1 MYILRKKRFIILVK
15 DMGKIGILTRNE
27 DSWCSTQ
34 LREAV
39 LKHGFQPVCFSF
51 PNLVARV
58 GFKPEVS
65 LENTDVLRDLEA
77 IIVRPIG
84 RGSLEEIIFRMD
96 LLHRLKRLGLY
107 ILNPPHAIERSV
119 DKYYALSL
127 LEEAGLPVP
136 RTIVAES
143 AGEALKA
150 FHELGG
156 DVVVK
161 PIFGSRGIG
170 STRVSDPDVAERI
183 FRTLEF
189 YNQVIYVQEYI
200 PHGNYDLRVLVLGGS
215 VLSAMR
221 RISSLWKT
229 NISLGAKPAPYK
241 PTREIEDMAVK
252 AAEVVGCEVSGVDI
266 LESERG
272 PFIVE
277 INSQPGWRG
286 LQEVTSINIA
296 DEIVKYVIFK
306 VKKGE
311 ERIG

>member
-1 MYILRKKRFIILVK
+1 MER
-15 DMGKIGILTRNE
+15 IGILTRNE

-34 LREAV
+34 LREAI
-39 LKHGFQPVCFSF
+39 LKCGFQPVCFSF
-51 PNLVARV
+51 PDLVARI
-58 GFKPEVS
+58 GFKPEFS
-65 LENTDVLRDLEA
+65 LENIDVLRDLKA

-96 LLHRLKRLGLY
+96 LLHRLRRLGLY

-127 LEEAGLPVP
+127 LDEAGLPVP

-143 AGEALKA
+143 AREALKA
-150 FHELGG
+150 FYELGG

-183 FRTLEF
+183 FRALEF

-200 PHGNYDLRVLVLGGS
+200 PHRNYDLRVLVLGDS

-221 RISSLWKT
+221 RVSNLWKT
-229 NISLGAKPAPYK
+229 NISLGAKPVPYK
-241 PTREIEDMAVK
+241 PTKEIEDLAIK
-252 AAEVVGCEVSGVDI
+252 AAEVVGCELSGVDI
-266 LESERG
+266 LEGERG
-272 PFIVE
+272 PLIVE
-277 INSQPGWRG
+277 VNSQPGWRG
-286 LQEVTSINIA
+286 LQEVTSVNIA
-296 DEIVKYVIFK
+296 EEIVKYVISK
-306 VKKGE
+306 ISK
-311 ERIG
+311 R